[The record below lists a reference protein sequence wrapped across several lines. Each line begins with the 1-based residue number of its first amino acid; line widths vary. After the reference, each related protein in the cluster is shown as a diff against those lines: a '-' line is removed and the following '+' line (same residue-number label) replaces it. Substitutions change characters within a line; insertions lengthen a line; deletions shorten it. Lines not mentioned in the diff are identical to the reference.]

1 MRNGIFF
8 YILLYF
14 SVSCFNNRF
23 VLKISWQRVAS
34 KFLVSNKIRFVIILH
49 VALCKL
55 LSSSS
60 SSSSYQ
66 TLEGYATPEGTKK
79 YTEYAISQERPRS
92 HFKSFDSLHL
102 SSIGMGTYLGQ
113 LSEEDDQAVE
123 SAVYHSIKSGAVN
136 VIDTAIN
143 YRAMRSEKSIGRA
156 LLRLVNDRIISR
168 DQVFVSTKNGYITND
183 GDYPHIDVMEYIHRM
198 YIQTEVITAD
208 DISSGYNVINPNYLA
223 KCIDKS
229 LMNMH
234 ISTIDL
240 VYIHNAFESW
250 YQDVSREQFMEM
262 LVKAFEV
269 YEKYRAKDRIRYYG
283 MATWTCFRVPP
294 GSPEYLSLEQ
304 AVKSAESVG
313 GQHHGFRFI
322 QLPYNLAYS
331 EALLLRN
338 QSVGSEE
345 NLTILQAAAKLNI
358 GIFTS
363 IPLFQGR
370 LLRSQIP
377 DYGNVTDPVA
387 KLLQIIRSSPSV
399 IAPLIGQKKT
409 EHVEENLKTAN
420 MPPLSEEEFKQAV
433 RILTSQQL

>member
-1 MRNGIFF
+1 M
-8 YILLYF
+8 
-14 SVSCFNNRF
+14 V
-23 VLKISWQRVAS
+23 
-34 KFLVSNKIRFVIILH
+34 
-49 VALCKL
+49 
-55 LSSSS
+55 
-60 SSSSYQ
+60 
-66 TLEGYATPEGTKK
+66 EGYATPEGTKK
-79 YTEYAISQERPRS
+79 YMQFAVSQGRPAP
-92 HFKSFDSLHL
+92 HFKSFDGLHL

-113 LSEEDDQAVE
+113 PTEDDDQAIE
-123 SAVYHSIKSGAVN
+123 NAVYQSVKSGAVN

-143 YRAMRSEKSIGRA
+143 YRAMKSEKTIGRA
-156 LLRLVNDRIISR
+156 LLHLIKDRIISR
-168 DQVFVSTKNGYITND
+168 DQLFISTKNGYITND
-183 GDYPHIDVMEYIHRM
+183 GDYPNIDLMEYMYKM

-208 DISSGYNVINPNYLA
+208 DISSGYNVMKPNYLA

-250 YQDVSREQFMEM
+250 YQDVSREKFMEM
-262 LVKAFEV
+262 LVKAFEL
-269 YEKYRAKDRIRYYG
+269 YERYKTQNKIRYYG

-294 GSPEYLSLEQ
+294 DSPEYLSLEQ
-304 AVKSAESVG
+304 VVKTADSVG
-313 GQHHGFRFI
+313 GKNHGFRFI

-338 QSVGSEE
+338 QSVGSEK

-370 LLRSQIP
+370 LLRGQVP
-377 DYGNVTDPVA
+377 NYGNVTDPVS

-399 IAPLIGQKKT
+399 IAPLIGQKKP
-409 EHVEENLKTAN
+409 EHVEENLKAAN
-420 MPPLSEEEFKQAV
+420 VPPLSEEEFREAV
-433 RILTSQQL
+433 RILTGQKL

>member
-1 MRNGIFF
+1 M
-8 YILLYF
+8 
-14 SVSCFNNRF
+14 
-23 VLKISWQRVAS
+23 
-34 KFLVSNKIRFVIILH
+34 SNKIRFVIILH
-49 VALCKL
+49 VDISEP

-60 SSSSYQ
+60 SPYQ
-66 TLEGYATPEGTKK
+66 TVEGFATSEGTKN
-79 YTEYAISQERPRS
+79 YTEYAISQGRPIS

-113 LSEEDDQAVE
+113 PSEEDDQAVE
-123 SAVYHSIKSGAVN
+123 NAVFESVKSGAVN

-156 LLRLVNDRIISR
+156 LLRLVKDKIISR
-168 DQVFVSTKNGYITND
+168 DQIFISTKNGYITND
-183 GDYPHIDVMEYIHRM
+183 GDYPNIDVMEYIHRM

-208 DISSGYNVINPNYLA
+208 DISSGYNIIKPNYLA

-250 YQDVSREQFMEM
+250 YEDVSRQQFMEM

-269 YEKYRAKDRIRYYG
+269 YEKYRAKNKIRYYG

-294 GSPEYLSLEQ
+294 TSPEYLSLEQ
-304 AVKSAESVG
+304 AVKCAESVG
-313 GQHHGFRFI
+313 GRDHGFRFI

-345 NLTILQAAAKLNI
+345 NLTILQAAEKLNI

-377 DYGNVTDPVA
+377 DYGGISDPIA
-387 KLLQIIRSSPSV
+387 KLVQIIRSSPSV
-399 IAPLIGQKKT
+399 IAPLIGQKKA

-420 MPPLSEEEFKQAV
+420 MPPLSEEEFKQAI
-433 RILTSQQL
+433 RILTSQQI

>member
-1 MRNGIFF
+1 M
-8 YILLYF
+8 
-14 SVSCFNNRF
+14 
-23 VLKISWQRVAS
+23 
-34 KFLVSNKIRFVIILH
+34 SNKIRFVIILH
-49 VALCKL
+49 VDISEP

-60 SSSSYQ
+60 SPYQ
-66 TLEGYATPEGTKK
+66 TVEGFATSEGTKN
-79 YTEYAISQERPRS
+79 YTEYAISQGRPIS

-113 LSEEDDQAVE
+113 PSEEDDQAVE
-123 SAVYHSIKSGAVN
+123 NAVFESVKSGAVN

-156 LLRLVNDRIISR
+156 LLRLVKDKIISR
-168 DQVFVSTKNGYITND
+168 DQIFISTKNGYITND
-183 GDYPHIDVMEYIHRM
+183 GDYPNIDVMEYIHRM
-198 YIQTEVITAD
+198 YIQTDVITAD
-208 DISSGYNVINPNYLA
+208 DISSGYNIINPNYLA

-234 ISTIDL
+234 VSSIDL

-269 YEKYRAKDRIRYYG
+269 YEKYRANNKIRYYG

-294 GSPEYLSLEQ
+294 TSPEYLSLEQ

-313 GQHHGFRFI
+313 GKDHGFRFI

-338 QSVGSEE
+338 QSVRSEE
-345 NLTILQAAAKLNI
+345 NLTILQAAEKLNI

-377 DYGNVTDPVA
+377 DYGGISDPIA
-387 KLLQIIRSSPSV
+387 KLVQIIRSSPSV
-399 IAPLIGQKKT
+399 IAPLIGQKKA

-420 MPPLSEEEFKQAV
+420 MPPLSEEEFKQAI
-433 RILTSQQL
+433 RILTSQQI